1 MKYKWV
7 VIPLRDGYIVARN
20 GKDGI
25 PEIVDHYYYYLDKK
39 YAEVV
44 AEELNDTEEDNL

>member
-1 MKYKWV
+1 MMWV

-25 PEIVDHYYYYLDKK
+25 PEIVDHYYYLDKK

-44 AEELNDTEEDNL
+44 AEELNDTEEDDEE